1 MNDLALITDVSY
13 ESFDAL
19 VTARSQT
26 LPVLVDYWADW
37 CGPCQ
42 MQMPVLKKLVEDYA
56 GGFALAKVNT
66 DEQRELARAHNIRSL
81 PTMRLYRHGDMVE
94 EILGAQTESTLRIL
108 LDRHIER
115 ASDTQRAQAR
125 ELFAAGEAQ
134 QALALLQAAHHAEPD
149 NHGLTLD
156 YAELCFHAGNT
167 DEAGRLLD
175 ALPRDIREQAEA
187 VRLRALL
194 VFAAAVP
201 AGESAAIIEA
211 AVAARPDDTGTR
223 YRLGCAYVMEDNYEQ
238 AADTFM
244 HILQHDRQ
252 FRDDA
257 GRKALLALFSLLGE
271 SDERVATWRRRMFN
285 ALH

>member
-1 MNDLALITDVSY
+1 MNELPLITDVSN
-13 ESFDAL
+13 ESFKTL
-19 VTARSQT
+19 VTERSRA

-42 MQMPVLKKLVEDYA
+42 MQMPVLKKLVEDYN

-66 DEQRELARAHNIRSL
+66 DEQRELARTHNIRSL
-81 PTMRLYRHGDMVE
+81 PTMRLYRNGEVAE

-108 LDRHIER
+108 LDRYVER

-125 ELFAAGEAQ
+125 ELCAAGEVQ
-134 QALALLQAAHHAEPD
+134 QAVALLQAAHQAEPD

-156 YAELCFHAGNT
+156 YAELCFRAGDA

-175 ALPRDIREQAEA
+175 ALPRDIRDQPGA

-194 VFAAAVP
+194 EFAAAVP
-201 AGESAAIIEA
+201 AGQTTDELESA
-211 AVAARPDDTGTR
+211 VTARPDDSESR
-223 YRLGCAYVMEDNYEQ
+223 YRLGCAYVMEEKYEQ

-244 HILQHDRQ
+244 HILQQDRQ

-257 GRKALLALFSLLGE
+257 GRKALLALFSLLDE
-271 SDERVATWRRRMFN
+271 SDERIATWRRRMFT

>member
-1 MNDLALITDVSY
+1 MNELPLITDVSN
-13 ESFDAL
+13 ESFESL
-19 VTARSQT
+19 VTARSET

-42 MQMPVLKKLVEDYA
+42 MQMPVLKKLVEDYN

-66 DEQRELARAHNIRSL
+66 DEQRELAREHNIRSL
-81 PTMRLYRHGDMVE
+81 PTMRLYRQGEMVE

-108 LDRHIER
+108 LDRYIER
-115 ASDTQRAQAR
+115 ASDTQRAEAR
-125 ELFAAGEAQ
+125 ELFTAGET
-134 QALALLQAAHHAEPD
+134 QAALTLLQAAHQAEPD

-156 YAELCFHAGNT
+156 YAELCFRAGNA
-167 DEAGRLLD
+167 DEASRLLD
-175 ALPRDIREQAEA
+175 ALPRDIRDEA
-187 VRLRALL
+187 GATRLRARLE
-194 VFAAAVP
+194 FAAAVP
-201 AGESAAIIEA
+201 AGQTTAELEA
-211 AVAARPDDTGTR
+211 AVAARPDDTARR
-223 YRLGCAYVMEDNYEQ
+223 YRLGCACVMEEKYEQ

-252 FRDDA
+252 FQDDA

-271 SDERVATWRRRMFN
+271 SDERVAAWRRRLFN

>member
-1 MNDLALITDVSY
+1 MNELPLITDVSD
-13 ESFDAL
+13 ESFEAL
-19 VTARSQT
+19 VTERSQR

-42 MQMPVLKKLVEDYA
+42 MQMPVLKKLVEDYN

-66 DEQRELARAHNIRSL
+66 DEQRQLARAHNIRSL
-81 PTMRLYRHGDMVE
+81 PTMRLYRNGAMVE

-108 LDRHIER
+108 LDRYVER

-125 ELFAAGEAQ
+125 ELFAAGKVQA
-134 QALALLQAAHHAEPD
+134 ALALLQAAHQAEPD

-156 YAELCFHAGNT
+156 YAALCFRAGDA

-175 ALPRDIREQAEA
+175 ALPRDIRDEA
-187 VRLRALL
+187 GATRLRALL
-194 VFAAAVP
+194 EFAAAVP
-201 AGESAAIIEA
+201 ADQSTAALESA
-211 AVAARPDDTGTR
+211 VDARPGDSEDR
-223 YRLGCAYVMEDNYEQ
+223 YRLGCAYVMEDKYEQ

-244 HILQHDRQ
+244 HLLQHDRQ

-257 GRKALLALFSLLGE
+257 GRKALLALFSLLDE
-271 SDERVATWRRRMFN
+271 SDERIADWRRRMLA

>member
-1 MNDLALITDVSY
+1 MNELPLTTDVSH
-13 ESFDAL
+13 ESFEAL
-19 VTARSQT
+19 VTERSQT

-42 MQMPVLKKLVEDYA
+42 MQMPVLKKLVEDYN

-66 DEQRELARAHNIRSL
+66 DEQGELARAHNIRSL
-81 PTMRLYRHGDMVE
+81 PTMRLYRNGGMVE

-108 LDRHIER
+108 LDRYVER

-125 ELFAAGEAQ
+125 ELLAAGEVQ
-134 QALALLQAAHHAEPD
+134 PALALLQAAHQAEPD

-156 YAELCFHAGNT
+156 YAELCFRAGDA

-175 ALPRDIREQAEA
+175 ALPRDIRDEAEA
-187 VRLRALL
+187 TQLRSLL
-194 VFAAAVP
+194 EFAAAVP
-201 AGESAAIIEA
+201 AGQSTAVLES
-211 AVAARPDDTGTR
+211 AVAARPGDSESR
-223 YRLGCAYVMEDNYEQ
+223 YRLGCAYVMEDKYEQ

-257 GRKALLALFSLLGE
+257 GRKALLSLFSLLDE
-271 SDERVATWRRRMFN
+271 SDERIAAWRRRMFA